1 MFMQRT
7 HDSPIAASFAATL
20 ALAALI
26 GFLTLTPIQNPGVP
40 GTDKSHHLLAFA
52 ALALPLSFS
61 RPRLAPW
68 VILAAIG
75 YGGAIEII
83 QPFVGRSGEVLDFMA
98 DAMGAFI
105 GGAAGVGLRWLRGS
119 LA

>member
-1 MFMQRT
+1 MQRT
-7 HDSPIAASFAATL
+7 QDSPITASLAATL
-20 ALAALI
+20 VLAVLI

-40 GTDKSHHLLAFA
+40 GTDKNHHLIAFA

-68 VILAAIG
+68 VILAAAA

-83 QPFVGRSGEVLDFMA
+83 QPFVGRSGELLDFVS
-98 DAMGAFI
+98 DAAGAVI
-105 GGAAGVGLRWLRGS
+105 GGAVGVALWRLRRHLK
-119 LA
+119 

>member
-1 MFMQRT
+1 MQRT
-7 HDSPIAASFAATL
+7 DNSAIAGSLAATL

-40 GTDKSHHLLAFA
+40 GTDKVHHLIGFA

-61 RPRLAPW
+61 RPHLAPW
-68 VILAAIG
+68 VILATAA

-83 QPFVGRSGEVLDFMA
+83 QPLVGRNRELLDFVS
-98 DAMGAFI
+98 DAAGAVI
-105 GGAAGVGLRWLRGS
+105 GGAAGVSLGRLRRRLK
-119 LA
+119 

>member
-1 MFMQRT
+1 MSMQKT
-7 HDSPIAASFAATL
+7 QDSPLAAPLAATL

-40 GTDKSHHLLAFA
+40 GTDKSHHLIGFA

-68 VILAAIG
+68 VVLAAIA

-83 QPFVGRSGEVLDFMA
+83 QPYVGRSGEVLDLAA
-98 DAMGAFI
+98 DAVGAVI
-105 GGAAGVGLRWLRGS
+105 GGAAGVGLRWLRGR
-119 LA
+119 LQ

>member
-1 MFMQRT
+1 MQKT
-7 HDSPIAASFAATL
+7 QDSPLAAPLAATL

-40 GTDKSHHLLAFA
+40 GTDKSHHLIGFA

-68 VILAAIG
+68 VVLAAIA

-83 QPFVGRSGEVLDFMA
+83 QPYVGRSGEVLDLAA
-98 DAMGAFI
+98 DAMGAVL
-105 GGAAGVGLRWLRGS
+105 GGAAGVGLRWLRGR
-119 LA
+119 LQ

>member
-1 MFMQRT
+1 MQRT
-7 HDSPIAASFAATL
+7 QDSPITASLAATL
-20 ALAALI
+20 VLAVLI

-40 GTDKSHHLLAFA
+40 GTDKNHHLIAFA

-68 VILAAIG
+68 VVLAAVG

-83 QPFVGRSGEVLDFMA
+83 QPYVGRSGEVFDLMA
-98 DAMGAFI
+98 DALGAVI
-105 GGAAGVGLRWLRGS
+105 GGAAGVALQWLRGR
-119 LA
+119 LQ

>member
-1 MFMQRT
+1 MSMKRP
-7 HDSPIAASFAATL
+7 HDSPIAASLAATL

-40 GTDKSHHLLAFA
+40 GTDKSHHLVAFA

-61 RPRLAPW
+61 RPRLALG
-68 VILAAIG
+68 VILAAAA

-83 QPFVGRSGEVLDFMA
+83 QPLVGRSREVLDFVS
-98 DAMGAFI
+98 DAAGAVI
-105 GGAAGVGLRWLRGS
+105 GGAAGVALWRLRRR

>member
-1 MFMQRT
+1 MSMQRT
-7 HDSPIAASFAATL
+7 HDNPIAASLAATL

-40 GTDKSHHLLAFA
+40 GTDKSHHLIGFA

-68 VILAAIG
+68 VILAAAA

-83 QPFVGRSGEVLDFMA
+83 QPLVGRSREVLDFVS
-98 DAMGAFI
+98 DAAGAVI
-105 GGAAGVGLRWLRGS
+105 GGAAGVALWRLRRR

>member
-1 MFMQRT
+1 MSMQKT
-7 HDSPIAASFAATL
+7 QDSPLAAPLAATL

-40 GTDKSHHLLAFA
+40 GTDKSHHLIGFA

-68 VILAAIG
+68 VVLAAIA

-83 QPFVGRSGEVLDFMA
+83 QPYVGRSGEVLDLAA
-98 DAMGAFI
+98 DAIGAVL
-105 GGAAGVGLRWLRGS
+105 GGAAGVGLRWLRGR
-119 LA
+119 LQ

>member
-1 MFMQRT
+1 MQRT
-7 HDSPIAASFAATL
+7 DNSAIAVSLAVTL

-40 GTDKSHHLLAFA
+40 GTDKSHHLIGFA

-68 VILAAIG
+68 VILAAAA

-83 QPFVGRSGEVLDFMA
+83 QPLVGRSREVLDFVA
-98 DAMGAFI
+98 DAAGAVI
-105 GGAAGVGLRWLRGS
+105 GGAAGVALWRLRRR

>member
-1 MFMQRT
+1 MSMQRNQNG
-7 HDSPIAASFAATL
+7 PIAASLAATL

-26 GFLTLTPIQNPGVP
+26 GFLTLTPIQNLGVP
-40 GTDKSHHLLAFA
+40 GTDKSHHLIGFA

-68 VILAAIG
+68 VILAATA

-83 QPFVGRSGEVLDFMA
+83 QPLVGRSGEVLDFLS
-98 DAMGAFI
+98 DAAGAVI
-105 GGAAGVGLRWLRGS
+105 GGATGVALWRLRRR

>member
-1 MFMQRT
+1 MSMQKT
-7 HDSPIAASFAATL
+7 QDSPLAAPLAATL

-40 GTDKSHHLLAFA
+40 GTDKSHHLIGFA

-68 VILAAIG
+68 VVLAAIA

-83 QPFVGRSGEVLDFMA
+83 QPYVGRSGEVLDLAA
-98 DAMGAFI
+98 DAMGAVL
-105 GGAAGVGLRWLRGS
+105 GGAAGVGLRWLRGR
-119 LA
+119 LQ